1 MTARHLVTYILQ
13 DRVKQLLQEFA
24 EDELVFREQPLVGA
38 QHTANKAAALVCSH
52 CFQFLGPL
60 QDQISHCLPQL
71 PGLEASGMIPTW
83 CCGHKPLC
91 EH

>member
-1 MTARHLVTYILQ
+1 M
-13 DRVKQLLQEFA
+13 
-24 EDELVFREQPLVGA
+24 GA

-71 PGLEASGMIPTW
+71 PGLEASGMTAAPRW
-83 CCGHKPLC
+83 AHKPLHMLQAYC
-91 EH
+91 VSQCRQWNAWPCGRSAEAEVGMLRK